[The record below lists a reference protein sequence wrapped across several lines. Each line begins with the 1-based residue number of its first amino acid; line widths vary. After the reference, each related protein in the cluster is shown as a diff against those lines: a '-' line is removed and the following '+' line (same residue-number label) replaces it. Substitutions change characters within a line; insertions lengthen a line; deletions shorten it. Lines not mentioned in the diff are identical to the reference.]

1 MKRLLFSLT
10 LALTVVASSCGN
22 DTYSAIHERNVIH
35 SIEVDSE
42 GCSYYGNGYMTG
54 VYTSTS
60 FRLIDTCGKFNIGD
74 TIRLT
79 K

>member
-1 MKRLLFSLT
+1 MKKLIFSLV
-10 LALTVVASSCGN
+10 LASIVLVSSCGN
-22 DTYSAIHERNVIH
+22 DTYSTIHERNVVH
-35 SIEVDSE
+35 SIEVNSK
-42 GCSYYGNGYMTG
+42 GCSYYGRGAMTG
-54 VYTSTS
+54 LFTSTS